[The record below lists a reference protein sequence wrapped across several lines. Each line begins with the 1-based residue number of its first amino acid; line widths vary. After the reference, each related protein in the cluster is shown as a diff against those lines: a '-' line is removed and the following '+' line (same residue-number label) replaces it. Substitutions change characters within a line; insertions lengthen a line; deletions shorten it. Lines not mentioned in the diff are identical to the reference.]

1 MLRALQ
7 TAKPLCVAL
16 GVDLQVDPSLC
27 DGETLLCIT
36 TMKFLGTTLTC
47 MNYVIA
53 AQWVVTL
60 LQRMAMEERTHQ
72 ALTRYRAHLP

>member
-1 MLRALQ
+1 MKPALQ

-27 DGETLLCIT
+27 DGETLLYMA

-47 MNYVIA
+47 VKYVIA

-60 LQRMAMEERTHQ
+60 LQRMAMGERMHQ
-72 ALTRYRAHLP
+72 APAR